1 MDIKLI
7 LDKLEKLSEKEIKDF
22 YLEIQTDCSS
32 VIRIINKKEFFI
44 HANTLDELE
53 CIVEELT
60 EKGLKQFILD
70 NNNGSYK
77 VHIPDDEFE
86 QLKQ

>member
-1 MDIKLI
+1 MNIEII
-7 LDKLEKLSEKEIKDF
+7 LDKLEKLGEREIQDF

-32 VIRIINKKEFFI
+32 VIKIIEKKDFFI
-44 HANTLDELE
+44 HSNTLEELE
-53 CIVEELT
+53 SIVEELT

-77 VHIPDDEFE
+77 VYISDDEFE